1 MAKKM
6 INATH
11 VEGYV
16 YEHRLEKRI
25 AGPTSKNPG
34 VQFINGI
41 LRVATDDDMLNV
53 VDVHFTYVTETTAK
67 GSPNATYT
75 VLSAIVDGKIGSV
88 MEHGKDYAG
97 KVRIDSA
104 IGLNEWY
111 DNRTGEDTL
120 ISVKRNEG
128 GFVHLTQELN
138 DEKMRATFD
147 TDMLITGVT
156 RIEEDPDR
164 ELPERAIL
172 KGCIFNF
179 RNDIL
184 PVEFTVMNPKAID
197 YFEGLNVSNKSPIL
211 TRVRGNQVS
220 KTIVREIEEESAF
233 GEPAVRTVRSSQ
245 RDFVINWAL
254 PEPYGWDTE
263 ESILA
268 SELSEAISNREVYL
282 ADMKR
287 RNQEYRESRNNA
299 SAAASSTTTST
310 GGYDF

>member
-6 INATH
+6 INASH
-11 VEGYV
+11 IEGYI
-16 YEHRLEKRI
+16 YEHKLEKRV
-25 AGPTSKNPG
+25 AGPNSKNPG
-34 VQFINGI
+34 VQFINGT
-41 LRVATDDDMLNV
+41 LRIATDDNLLNV

-67 GSPNATYT
+67 GNANATYN
-75 VLSAIVDGKIGSV
+75 VLSAIIDGKIGSV
-88 MEHGKDYAG
+88 IEHGKDYAG
-97 KVRIDSA
+97 KIRVESA

-111 DNRTGEDTL
+111 DSRSGDETL

-138 DEKMRATFD
+138 DEKIRATFD

-156 RIEEDPDR
+156 RVEEDEER
-164 ELPERAIL
+164 QLPERGIV
-172 KGCIFNF
+172 KGCIFSF
-179 RNDIL
+179 RNELL
-184 PVEFTVMNPKAID
+184 PVEFTVTNPKAID
-197 YFEGLNVSNKSPIL
+197 YFENLGVSNKSPIL
-211 TRVRGNQVS
+211 TRVRGNQIS

-245 RDFVINWAL
+245 RDFVITWAL

-268 SELSEAISNREVYL
+268 SELSELISNREVYL

-287 RNQEYRESRNNA
+287 RNQEYRENRNNA
-299 SAAASSTTTST
+299 NAAAASAPVST

>member
-6 INATH
+6 INASH
-11 VEGYV
+11 IEGYI
-16 YEHRLEKRI
+16 YEHKLEKRV
-25 AGPTSKNPG
+25 AGPNSKNPG
-34 VQFINGI
+34 VQFINGT
-41 LRVATDDDMLNV
+41 LRIATDDNLLNV

-67 GSPNATYT
+67 GNANATYN
-75 VLSAIVDGKIGSV
+75 VLSAIIDGKIGTV
-88 MEHGKDYAG
+88 IEHGKDYAG
-97 KVRIDSA
+97 KIRVDSA

-111 DNRTGEDTL
+111 DSRIGDETL

-138 DEKMRATFD
+138 DEKIRATFD

-156 RIEEDPDR
+156 RVEEDEER
-164 ELPERAIL
+164 QLPERGIV
-172 KGCIFNF
+172 KGCIFSF
-179 RNDIL
+179 RNELL
-184 PVEFTVMNPKAID
+184 PVEFTVTNPKAID
-197 YFEGLNVSNKSPIL
+197 YFENLGVSNKSPIL
-211 TRVRGNQVS
+211 TRVRGNQIS

-268 SELSEAISNREVYL
+268 SELSELISNREVYL

-287 RNQEYRESRNNA
+287 RSQEYRESRNNA
-299 SAAASSTTTST
+299 NAATASAPVST